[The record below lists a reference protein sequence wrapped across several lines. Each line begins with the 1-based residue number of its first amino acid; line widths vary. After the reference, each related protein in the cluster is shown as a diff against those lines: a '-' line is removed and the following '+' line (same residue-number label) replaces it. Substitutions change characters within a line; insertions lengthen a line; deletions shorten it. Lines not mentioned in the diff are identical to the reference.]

1 MAEYKVLI
9 HISDRDKWSSTLT
22 MCLNLARETT
32 ADALELVILADIFA
46 GAVCVACDR
55 NLRKLMNE
63 LVESGHTILA
73 CEQSLRNLNLRPEAL
88 PEFIGRVPNSLS
100 EIIRR
105 QCEGFHYI
113 KL

>member
-22 MCLNLARETT
+22 MCLNLARETA

-63 LVESGHTILA
+63 LVELRTVAAEPQSSSGSAPGVHWKGPQFPLRDHSKA
-73 CEQSLRNLNLRPEAL
+73 VRRVSL
-88 PEFIGRVPNSLS
+88 
-100 EIIRR
+100 
-105 QCEGFHYI
+105 Y
-113 KL
+113 